1 VTSKR
6 LRTPSYD
13 PDPPNVLPRCDADV
27 LSATDNLRAWRR
39 NAQKEKYGVYKSGRP
54 MQCTR
59 AGVVLLD
66 GRPLCAR
73 HAGIVALARVLG
85 EREPTLRDGDN
96 GP

>member
-1 VTSKR
+1 MTNRR
-6 LRTPSYD
+6 LRSPSYD
-13 PDPPNVLPRCDADV
+13 PAPPNVVPRCDADV
-27 LSATDNLRAWRR
+27 LSLSHHARGWRKD
-39 NAQKEKYGVYKSGRP
+39 AHEKKYARYGEGRP
-54 MQCTR
+54 TQCTR
-59 AGVVLLD
+59 DGVVLLD